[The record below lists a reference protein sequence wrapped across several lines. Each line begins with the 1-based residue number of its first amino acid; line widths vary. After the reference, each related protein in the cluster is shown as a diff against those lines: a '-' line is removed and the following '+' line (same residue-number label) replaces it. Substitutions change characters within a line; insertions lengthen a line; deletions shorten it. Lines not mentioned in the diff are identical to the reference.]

1 MDKDKDKPVAKLVT
15 VTWSK
20 TVTMPVSFDPD
31 DAGHTAVASGMAWV
45 ELQPQDYAITQIKDT
60 P

>member
-1 MDKDKDKPVAKLVT
+1 MDKNDKPLAKLVT

-20 TVTMPVSFDPD
+20 TVMMPVSFDPN
-31 DAGHTAVASGMAWV
+31 DAAHTAVASSMAWV
-45 ELQPQDYAITQIKDT
+45 ELQPQDYTITQVKDK